1 MRWPG
6 QRAPLNRTG
15 QWGQSAP
22 TTSGAQAGCAPSRQS
37 WLQDPRALIFVVFG
51 VLWLVTAASA
61 MPTRQE
67 RVHQQFNVPQGW
79 RGSFWELCPPG
90 YHVSEDG
97 KNCTSCIHG
106 VDFTIYWNVL
116 PSCLPCTTCKSGE
129 EEKTPCTATAD
140 TRCECKPGTF
150 REENSP
156 EFCQKSHTRCPDGM
170 VMATPCTPS
179 SDLKCMD
186 QESGTRGSGEAPDL
200 GEPVTTNLQPPTA
213 SSPSSGNSELVV
225 GIAVPC
231 SILLLAVVIAC
242 LVCKCKV
249 QGCGLHRKFM
259 DKVLFWRSHPSRGP
273 GAQDNKLMCGDSLST
288 LLTKKEQEDQ
298 EQEKPADVTVQS
310 SREAEHL
317 LEPAAAE
324 GSRVRRGPLVPADG
338 EDPTECLR
346 QCFDDFSNIVP
357 CDCWDKLM
365 RKMGLNQNEILQS
378 RDRARN
384 TGDALYE
391 MLETWV
397 RRKGREASVNNLLDA
412 LEALGQRSAKEEIED
427 KLVDSGKFV
436 FKESEA
442 GAAVS

>member
-1 MRWPG
+1 MNFPVG
-6 QRAPLNRTG
+6 IPLKAKRG
-15 QWGQSAP
+15 VPHHYSQPLGILWGF
-22 TTSGAQAGCAPSRQS
+22 T
-37 WLQDPRALIFVVFG
+37 
-51 VLWLVTAASA
+51 
-61 MPTRQE
+61 
-67 RVHQQFNVPQGW
+67 HQILSPF
-79 RGSFWELCPPG
+79 PG

-186 QESGTRGSGEAPDL
+186 QESG
-200 GEPVTTNLQPPTA
+200 
-213 SSPSSGNSELVV
+213 NSELVV

-259 DKVLFWRSHPSRGP
+259 DKVSWFLQDLVASGPQQRLPTHPRAPGGHSAQFVLCYGPWLCQVGWGLWADCRGAIGLLRAALRP
-273 GAQDNKLMCGDSLST
+273 VGRATAVLLSACKTPSPPNPRWT
-288 LLTKKEQEDQ
+288 LGLG
-298 EQEKPADVTVQS
+298 VVQQ
-310 SREAEHL
+310 
-317 LEPAAAE
+317 
-324 GSRVRRGPLVPADG
+324 G
-338 EDPTECLR
+338 C
-346 QCFDDFSNIVP
+346 
-357 CDCWDKLM
+357 
-365 RKMGLNQNEILQS
+365 
-378 RDRARN
+378 
-384 TGDALYE
+384 
-391 MLETWV
+391 
-397 RRKGREASVNNLLDA
+397 
-412 LEALGQRSAKEEIED
+412 
-427 KLVDSGKFV
+427 
-436 FKESEA
+436 
-442 GAAVS
+442 